1 MGIPIEG
8 DEPLPSTDDEGVVPE
23 PAAPHPGTDPEAPE
37 ADALDQATEVNPGWR
52 VARRSHDFEVPDNDA
67 IDQAL
72 EVPLDDFPDDA

>member
-37 ADALDQATEVNPGWR
+37 ADAGWR